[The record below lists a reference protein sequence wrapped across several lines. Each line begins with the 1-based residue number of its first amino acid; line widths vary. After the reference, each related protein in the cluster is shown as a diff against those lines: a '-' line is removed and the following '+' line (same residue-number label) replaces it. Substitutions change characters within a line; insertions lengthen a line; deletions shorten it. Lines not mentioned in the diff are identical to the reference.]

1 MTEAISPQALSQL
14 IGSIYDCALEP
25 DRWDRTLSDLKDAF
39 ESQTSSV
46 GLIDKRRGRI
56 LIHKNAG
63 AKPEWLEQQQTHHAA
78 EINAKLTDYFGRT
91 SLDEPHVLSRHFA
104 RLDWET
110 SGYLQ
115 VCQKAGV
122 TDMMAYAL
130 VWEPAYFSVF
140 GVAKIVQQGIITD
153 RDIALGGLLLPHLR
167 RAVTISKVLD
177 AHAIEQSRMAEALD
191 VLKCRVVLTDG
202 GGAILH
208 ANRAAER
215 MFRHGWSV
223 QSSRGMLAA
232 KLPSAA
238 KELRKA
244 IKLAARDESTLG
256 KTGLAIRLSEPDEP
270 AIFAHVLPL
279 TGGDLRTGLEPAAA
293 AAVFIGAEQDEEE
306 AAQAMAAAFGLTPA
320 ETRLLESL
328 LAGHTLAET
337 AMARGVAIT
346 TAKTHLDSIFQ
357 KTGVNRQAELIRL
370 AARATPPAR

>member
-1 MTEAISPQALSQL
+1 MDLMTYAL
-14 IGSIYDCALEP
+14 IWEP
-25 DRWDRTLSDLKDAF
+25 EHVSFFGLGRL
-39 ESQTSSV
+39 ESQ
-46 GLIDKRRGRI
+46 GL
-56 LIHKNAG
+56 
-63 AKPEWLEQQQTHHAA
+63 
-78 EINAKLTDYFGRT
+78 
-91 SLDEPHVLSRHFA
+91 
-104 RLDWET
+104 
-110 SGYLQ
+110 
-115 VCQKAGV
+115 V
-122 TDMMAYAL
+122 TDDH
-130 VWEPAYFSVF
+130 
-140 GVAKIVQQGIITD
+140 IT
-153 RDIALGGLLLPHLR
+153 LGGLLLPHLQ

-191 VLKCRVVLTDG
+191 VLKCGVVLTDG

-215 MFRHGWSV
+215 MFRHGWFI
-223 QSSRGMLAA
+223 QSTRGVVAA
-232 KLPSAA
+232 KLPEAA

-279 TGGDLRTGLEPAAA
+279 TGGDLRSGLEPAAA

-328 LAGHTLAET
+328 LAGRTLAET

>member
-1 MTEAISPQALSQL
+1 MTEAISLQALSQL

-56 LIHKNAG
+56 LIYKNAG

-140 GVAKIVQQGIITD
+140 GVAKMVQQGIITD

-191 VLKCRVVLTDG
+191 VLKCGVVLTDG

-215 MFRHGWSV
+215 MFRHGWFI
-223 QSSRGMLAA
+223 QSTRGVVAA
-232 KLPSAA
+232 KLPEAA

-279 TGGDLRTGLEPAAA
+279 TGGDLRSGLEPAAA

-328 LAGHTLAET
+328 LAGRTLAET

>member
-1 MTEAISPQALSQL
+1 LINKNVGMEPHQLDAQA
-14 IGSIYDCALEP
+14 A
-25 DRWDRTLSDLKDAF
+25 
-39 ESQTSSV
+39 
-46 GLIDKRRGRI
+46 
-56 LIHKNAG
+56 N
-63 AKPEWLEQQQTHHAA
+63 AA
-78 EINAKLTDYFGRT
+78 EMGVVLAKFFGRAQM
-91 SLDEPHVLSRHFA
+91 DEPHVLSRHFS
-104 RLDWET
+104 RNDWKT
-110 SGYLQ
+110 SPYLQ
-115 VCQKAGV
+115 LFEKAGFV
-122 TDMMAYAL
+122 DTISYSLMSASAL
-130 VWEPAYFSVF
+130 SLF
-140 GVAKIVQQGIITD
+140 GVGRLEWQGVITD
-153 RDIALGGLLLPHLR
+153 REISLGGLLLPHLR

-191 VLKCRVVLTDG
+191 ALKCGVVLTDG
-202 GGAILH
+202 NGAILR

-215 MFRHGWSV
+215 MFRHGWFI
-223 QSSRGMLAA
+223 QGARGVVAA
-232 KLPSAA
+232 KLPEAA
-238 KELRKA
+238 KELRNA

-279 TGGDLRTGLEPAAA
+279 TGGDLRSGLEPAAA

-328 LAGHTLAET
+328 LAGCTLAEA

-370 AARATPPAR
+370 AARATPPAGALL

>member
-1 MTEAISPQALSQL
+1 MTEAISLQALSQL

-56 LIHKNAG
+56 LINKNAG

-140 GVAKIVQQGIITD
+140 GVAKMVQQGIVTD

-191 VLKCRVVLTDG
+191 VLKCGVVLTDG

-215 MFRHGWSV
+215 MFRHGWFI
-223 QSSRGMLAA
+223 QSTRGVVAA
-232 KLPSAA
+232 KLPEAA

-279 TGGDLRTGLEPAAA
+279 TGGDLRSGLEPAAA

-328 LAGHTLAET
+328 LAGRTLAET

>member
-1 MTEAISPQALSQL
+1 MTEAISLQALSQL

-140 GVAKIVQQGIITD
+140 GVAKMVQQGIITD

-191 VLKCRVVLTDG
+191 VLKCGVVLTDG

-215 MFRHGWSV
+215 MFRHGWFI
-223 QSSRGMLAA
+223 QSTRGVVAA
-232 KLPSAA
+232 KLPEAA

-279 TGGDLRTGLEPAAA
+279 TGGDLRSGLEPAAA

-328 LAGHTLAET
+328 LAGRTLAET

>member
-1 MTEAISPQALSQL
+1 M
-14 IGSIYDCALEP
+14 
-25 DRWDRTLSDLKDAF
+25 
-39 ESQTSSV
+39 
-46 GLIDKRRGRI
+46 
-56 LIHKNAG
+56 G
-63 AKPEWLEQQQTHHAA
+63 AKPEWLEQQQTHHAV
-78 EINAKLTDYFGRT
+78 EINAKLSDYFGRT
-91 SLDEPHVLSRHFA
+91 SLDEPHVLSRHFG

-110 SGYLQ
+110 SAYLQ

-122 TDMMAYAL
+122 TDMMSYAL
-130 VWEPAYFSVF
+130 VWEPAHFSVF
-140 GVAKIVQQGIITD
+140 GVAKTTQQGIITD
-153 RDIALGGLLLPHLR
+153 RDITLGGLLLPHLR

-177 AHAIEQSRMAEALD
+177 AHAIEQSRIAEALD
-191 VLKCRVVLTDG
+191 VLKCGVVLTDG
-202 GGAILH
+202 GGAILR

-238 KELRKA
+238 KELRNA

-256 KTGLAIRLSEPDEP
+256 RTGLAIRLSEPDEP

-279 TGGDLRTGLEPAAA
+279 TGGDLRSGLEPAAA
-293 AAVFIGAEQDEEE
+293 AAVFIGAGQDEEE

-328 LAGHTLAET
+328 LAGHTLAE
-337 AMARGVAIT
+337 AALARGIAIT

-357 KTGVNRQAELIRL
+357 KTGVNRQAELIP
-370 AARATPPAR
+370 ACGARDPACQIAIAGPIGSL